1 MYVERCRTFK
11 KHFKEIVKVKF
22 KKMTQKQR
30 DYGKVIAVSTM
41 VLIILIGMLT
51 SCTPQLYKN
60 QINVTHVLALT
71 EEGDTIKIP
80 INKIRPNVVYNV
92 VGYDYYR
99 PYYYNRWN
107 PFNTYYDPYYHPNIY
122 KPKPSYNVNNSNN
135 NVSIPI
141 RPSNPSP
148 NPTISTPPNPAKTNS
163 KRNN

>member
-1 MYVERCRTFK
+1 MEMLR
-11 KHFKEIVKVKF
+11 
-22 KKMTQKQR
+22 
-30 DYGKVIAVSTM
+30 
-41 VLIILIGMLT
+41 ILLLFLFIT
-51 SCTPQLYKN
+51 SCSPYYYQSKGPK
-60 QINVTHVLALT
+60 VTHVLALT

-80 INKIRPNVVYNV
+80 INQIRPNVVYNV

-107 PFNTYYDPYYHPNIY
+107 PFNTYYDPHWHPNTY

-141 RPSNPSP
+141 RPSNSSP